1 MKKQKYIL
9 LGLLATALLLSL
21 YLLVMSIASRS
32 ISSTF
37 LQFYEMWYW
46 IATLSI
52 GFGVQ
57 AGLYFYLRDLVKRNN
72 HSATGIAAAS
82 TGTSSVS
89 MIACCAHHLTEIL
102 PLVGLSGAAIFL
114 TNYQIPLIIL
124 GIIMNIGGIM
134 YMLQVIQKFHEK

>member
-1 MKKQKYIL
+1 MKKQKYISI
-9 LGLLATALLLSL
+9 GALAGTLLLFL
-21 YLLVMSIASRS
+21 YFFVMSIASQS
-32 ISSTF
+32 ITATIS
-37 LQFYEMWYW
+37 QFNEMWYW
-46 IATLSI
+46 IVILST
-52 GFGVQ
+52 GFGIQ